1 MRHLRMVGLALVAVF
16 AMAAVVATSALALP
30 EFGKCEVQAKH
41 EGKYANNNCTTKAKV
56 VNTKPTGEFEWTPM
70 TKVKNSN
77 TNKEFSS
84 LHGNLESELEPA
96 TLTTS
101 FRYCSPSE
109 EKLAKCRA
117 GETEEHTGTIKV
129 ECIDSLVRGT
139 FSAKSA
145 KEVLNIT
152 VKYYGCKSLGF
163 PCGNGSTTGQIET
176 DKLKGALGYINKST
190 KEVGVDIKPQSG
202 KEFAKFQ
209 CGNALQIIVGEGTE
223 AEGPAY
229 PPKGGGDGVI
239 GVVTP
244 VNSMVNEITTA
255 FTANEATSENIPS
268 KLEGKSIQVLEDYAN
283 NLTRPGHATLW
294 SPAGQTQTAH
304 LRSGVLC
311 TIEAECTAEVKA

>member
-70 TKVKNSN
+70 NKVKNSN
-77 TNKEFSS
+77 TRREFSS
-84 LHGNLESELEPA
+84 LHGNLETELEPG
-96 TLTTS
+96 TLLS
-101 FRYCSPSE
+101 NFRICSPGE

-117 GETEEHTGTIKV
+117 GETEEHTGTIKI
-129 ECIDSLVRGT
+129 ECTDSLVRGT
-139 FSAKSA
+139 FSEKSA
-145 KEVLNIT
+145 KEVRNIT
-152 VKYYGCKSLGF
+152 VKYRGCKGLGN
-163 PCGNGSTTGQIET
+163 PCGNGSTTGEIET
-176 DKLKGALGYINKST
+176 DQLKGTLGYINKST

-209 CGNALQIIVGEGTE
+209 CANAIQIVVGEGTE
-223 AEGPAY
+223 TEGPAY

-244 VNSMVNEITTA
+244 VNSMVETFTTA

-268 KLEGKSIQVLEDYAN
+268 KFEGKPIQVLEDYIN
-283 NLTRPGHATLW
+283 NLSRPGKGSLW
-294 SPAGQTQTAH
+294 SPAGQTQTSHPSGH
-304 LRSGVLC
+304 LMC
-311 TIEAECTAEVKA
+311 INDAECIAEVKA